1 MQLLRIDAQCFG
13 IDHWLGDAQASVYGG
28 QVYEELRA
36 FHDPLYASFSNL
48 LRSSFDDAVSRFGEG
63 TIDLLHIDGIHTYK
77 GVSHDFES
85 WLPKMSSRGI
95 VLLHD
100 TNMRDRGFGV
110 WQFFAEIAARYPTF
124 EFLHSH
130 GLGIAYVGY
139 EALPAP
145 LQAFFG
151 SGTERETASIRN
163 YFARLGLSVLDRYSL
178 GQTQA
183 AEQQHRVLKADVA
196 RFKGIEFDRY
206 AARSMLHQ
214 QIRLV
219 SRLQQEVLELSEKL
233 ARLNRRPAWFPARV
247 TRALKGLAA
256 RLRSRR
262 R

>member
-1 MQLLRIDAQCFG
+1 MILR
-13 IDHWLGDAQASVYGG
+13 
-28 QVYEELRA
+28 R
-36 FHDPLYASFSNL
+36 
-48 LRSSFDDAVSRFGEG
+48 
-63 TIDLLHIDGIHTYK
+63 
-77 GVSHDFES
+77 

-100 TNMRDRGFGV
+100 TNVHERGFGV
-110 WQFFAEIAARYPTF
+110 WQFFAEIAERYPTF

-130 GLGIAYVGY
+130 GLGIAYVGN

-145 LQAFFG
+145 LQAFFR

-178 GQTQA
+178 GKTQA
-183 AEQQHRVLKADVA
+183 AEQQHRALKAEVA
-196 RFKGIEFDRY
+196 RFKGIKSDRD

-233 ARLNRRPAWFPARV
+233 ARLKRGDGGPARV
-247 TRALKGLAA
+247 TRALKVLAA